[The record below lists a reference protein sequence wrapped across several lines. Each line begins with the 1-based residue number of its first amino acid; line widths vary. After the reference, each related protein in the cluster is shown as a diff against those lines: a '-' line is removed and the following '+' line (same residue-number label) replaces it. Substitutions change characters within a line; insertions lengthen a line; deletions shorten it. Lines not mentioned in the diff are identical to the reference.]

1 MVFKIIYLS
10 DLLFQGYNII
20 INTSQFESI
29 NELINYFKNKLIA
42 ILEINNLFILSE
54 KVKKMNLHI
63 HYYKFYHDIL
73 NSTNETIYICS
84 HEH

>member
-10 DLLFQGYNII
+10 DELFQGYNII

-42 ILEINNLFILSE
+42 ILEINNLFILSDRQ
-54 KVKKMNLHI
+54 KKRRGAG
-63 HYYKFYHDIL
+63 L
-73 NSTNETIYICS
+73 NN
-84 HEH
+84 

>member
-10 DLLFQGYNII
+10 DELFQGYNII

-29 NELINYFKNKLIA
+29 TQLINYFKNKLIT
-42 ILEINNLFILSE
+42 ILEFNNLFILSE
-54 KVKKMNLHI
+54 KVKKMNLHM
-63 HYYKFYHDIL
+63 HDYKFYNDIL
-73 NSTNETIYICS
+73 NTTCETLYICS

>member
-10 DLLFQGYNII
+10 DELFQGYNII

-29 NELINYFKNKLIA
+29 NELINYFKNKLIT
-42 ILEINNLFILSE
+42 ILEFNNLFILSE

-63 HYYKFYHDIL
+63 HDYKFYNDIL
-73 NSTNETIYICS
+73 NTTHETIYICS